1 MSDDNQIDYADNEV
15 TKDID
20 EANLD
25 LSLAWEIRPKFAK
38 GEVVAAAEAGEGRK
52 VIFYNRDA
60 ERVCDNVERVAVKTK
75 RGTVMRFRD

>member
-15 TKDID
+15 TQEID
-20 EANLD
+20 EKNID
-25 LSLAWEIRPKFAK
+25 LSLAWNIYPKFKK
-38 GEVVAAAEAGEGRK
+38 GAIIAAAEAGEGRK